1 VTPEQWHR
9 VKEVF
14 EAALDHA
21 PEERAAF
28 LDQACAGDQILSSE
42 VTSLLSSYEQEQGFM
57 ETPAAALA
65 AQSLINEESAA
76 LVGQQLGH
84 YQIVR
89 EIGRGGMGVVYL
101 AQDVSLDRPVALKLL
116 PKHLTSDPNR
126 LLRFE
131 REARAASAL
140 NHHNILTIYEIA
152 KLDGFHFIATE
163 FVDGVTLR
171 ERIKSKNLEWSEML
185 NIAEQ
190 VASALVA
197 AHNVGI
203 VHRDIKPENVM
214 LRRDGYIK
222 VLDFGLAKL
231 TVQETGEIGPSSAG
245 IAGITDTGVMGTVG
259 YMSPEQAQGLLVDK
273 RTDIFS
279 LGVVI
284 YEIVTGQ
291 MPFAVKPPGNNVLPA
306 QQEPLPLAHYLP
318 DAPVELQLIVSK
330 AIHQEREKRYQKMTE
345 LLEDL
350 RSVGSK
356 HRAKSKLTSRRL
368 ALLVATF
375 ALIVGGSL
383 WFYASRQPVK
393 SWLPAMKVVPFTS
406 FAGSEWLGAFSPD
419 GNEIAFAWTGQEGNF
434 IADIYVK
441 QIGVEKPRRLTTSN
455 GGNTVCPVW
464 TPDGKEVAFVR
475 YSETGAATIFSVPAS
490 GGAERKIFD
499 LGSNTTFC
507 GWDWSPDGKFI
518 AFAEKDPKEG
528 PFRIFLVSADTLAKS
543 ALTSPPGGNLAD
555 LNSPGEGDFDPE
567 FSPDGQSVAFVRK
580 SSWISADIYIVS
592 VGGGEPRR
600 LTFTNTTIAGLT
612 WTADGREIIF
622 SQNPVYV
629 EGNGSLWR
637 IPASGGTAER
647 FAEGGHNAIHPR
659 IARRGNHLAFI
670 QGSGDLSIYRKELS
684 ATSSKSAPT
693 KFIASTRNDASPEY
707 SPDGRKVVFHSDRSG
722 QFEIWKC
729 ESDGSN
735 AVQLTFLNKFAG
747 SPRWSPDGQQIA
759 FDFFGERRGQV
770 YVVSAEPGQ
779 PRAITSGDF
788 DNIVPSWSRDGR
800 WIYFASNRTG
810 VYQVWKVPGEGGEA
824 VQVTR
829 QGGFVPL
836 ESPDGQ
842 FIYYVKTFPTSGIWR
857 IPVNGGDELQVTD
870 LFKSEFK
877 TDWGVVENGIY
888 FINSDAKPGVAIE
901 FFDFA
906 TDRVRRIANLGKLP
920 HHSHNL
926 TVSPDRREILY
937 SQLDNAGTDI
947 MLVENFR

>member
-1 VTPEQWHR
+1 LTPEQWHR

-14 EAALDHA
+14 EAALGHA

-28 LDQACAGDQILSSE
+28 LDQACAGDDLLCKE
-42 VTSLLSSYEQEQGFM
+42 VESLLSSYEQESSFL

-65 AQSLINEESAA
+65 AQSLVKEESAA

-84 YQIVR
+84 YKIVR

-101 AQDVSLDRPVALKLL
+101 AQDVSLGRPVALKLL

-126 LLRFE
+126 LRRFE

-152 KLDGFHFIATE
+152 HLEGLHLIATE
-163 FVDGVTLR
+163 FIDGVTLR
-171 ERIKSKNLEWSEML
+171 ERIKSKELQLSEAL
-185 NIAEQ
+185 TIAEQ
-190 VASALVA
+190 IASALVA
-197 AHNVGI
+197 AHNAGI

-214 LRRDGYIK
+214 LRRDGYVK

-231 TVQETGEIGPSSAG
+231 TEQEMVKSVSASAAIDG
-245 IAGITDTGVMGTVG
+245 TKTDTGVMGTAG
-259 YMSPEQAQGLLVDK
+259 YMSPEQARGDSVDH

-284 YEIVTGQ
+284 YEMVTGQ
-291 MPFAVKPPGNNVLPA
+291 MPFEAKKATDVIAAIPE
-306 QQEPLPLAHYLP
+306 QEPLPLAHYLP
-318 DAPVELQLIVSK
+318 EAPPELQLIVNK
-330 AIHQEREKRYQKMTE
+330 ALRTNKEERYQTIAE
-345 LLEDL
+345 LLLDL
-350 RSVGSK
+350 RRV
-356 HRAKSKLTSRRL
+356 RSRRPSRNFTRRLILL
-368 ALLVATF
+368 AATF
-375 ALIVGGSL
+375 ALMVGGLL
-383 WFYASRQPVK
+383 WFYGPRQIVK
-393 SWLPAMKVVPFTS
+393 SSLPPMKVVPFTS

-419 GNEIAFAWTGQEGNF
+419 GNQITFAWTGKEDNLLG
-434 IADIYVK
+434 DIYVK
-441 QIGVEKPRRLTTSN
+441 QIGVENPVRLTTSHSQN
-455 GGNTVCPVW
+455 MCPVW
-464 TPDGKEVAFVR
+464 TPDGQKVAFVR
-475 YSETGAATIFSVPAS
+475 YSETGAATIFTVPAS
-490 GGAERKIFD
+490 GGAERKLLD
-499 LGSNTTFC
+499 LGSNAAFC

-518 AFAEKDPKEG
+518 AFAQKDPKEG

-555 LNSPGEGDFDPE
+555 LNWGKGDFDPE
-567 FSPDGQSVAFVRK
+567 FSPDGQSVAFVRY
-580 SSWISADIYIVS
+580 SSWISGDIYIVA

-600 LTFTNTTIAGLT
+600 LTFNNTTIAGLA

-622 SQNPVYV
+622 SQNPVFV

-647 FAEGGHNAIHPR
+647 FAEGGHNAVYPH
-659 IARRGNHLAFI
+659 IARRGNRLAFV

-684 ATSSKSAPT
+684 ATSSKLPPT
-693 KFIASTRNDASPEY
+693 KFIASTRNDASPDY
-707 SPDGRKVVFHSDRSG
+707 SPDGSKVVFHSDRSG

-729 ESDGSN
+729 DSDGTN

-770 YVVSAEPGQ
+770 YVVSAERDQ
-779 PRAITSGDF
+779 PRPITSGDF
-788 DNIVPSWSRDGR
+788 DNIAPSWSRNGR

-810 VYQVWKVPGEGGEA
+810 AYQVWKVPAEGGEA

-829 QGGFVPL
+829 QGGFGPL
-836 ESPDGQ
+836 ESPDGE
-842 FIYYVKTFPTSGIWR
+842 FIYYVKTFPTTGIWR
-857 IPVNGGDELQVTD
+857 IPVNGGDELQIVD
-870 LFKSEFK
+870 SFKSEFK
-877 TDWGVVENGIY
+877 TDWAVVENGIY
-888 FINSDAKPGVAIE
+888 FVNIDAKPGVAIE

-906 TDRVRRIANLGKLP
+906 TSKVRRIAKGKL
-920 HHSHNL
+920 HYHSYHMA
-926 TVSPDRREILY
+926 VSPDRREILY
-937 SQLDNAGTDI
+937 SQLDNVGEDI

>member
-1 VTPEQWHR
+1 

-14 EAALDHA
+14 EAALGHA
-21 PEERAAF
+21 PQERPAF
-28 LDQACAGDQILSSE
+28 LDQACGGDELLCSE
-42 VTSLLSSYEQEQGFM
+42 VESLLSSYEQEKSFM

-65 AQSLINEESAA
+65 AQSLVKEESAA

-84 YQIVR
+84 FQIVR

-126 LLRFE
+126 LRRFE

-152 KLDGFHFIATE
+152 QLEGLHSIATE
-163 FVDGVTLR
+163 FIDGVTLR
-171 ERIKSKNLEWSEML
+171 ERIKCKDLELSETL

-190 VASALVA
+190 IASALAA
-197 AHNVGI
+197 AHEAGI

-214 LRRDGYIK
+214 LRRDGYVK

-231 TVQETGEIGPSSAG
+231 TEQQTVKRVNELAATAV
-245 IAGITDTGVMGTVG
+245 ANTDTGIMGTVG
-259 YMSPEQAQGLLVDK
+259 YMSPEQARGESVDH

-279 LGVVI
+279 LGVLI
-284 YEIVTGQ
+284 YEMVTGQ
-291 MPFAVKPPGNNVLPA
+291 IPFATKTAGNVVGPIPE
-306 QQEPLPLAHYLP
+306 QEPPSLANYLP
-318 DAPVELQLIVSK
+318 EAPAELQQIVNK
-330 AIHQEREKRYQKMTE
+330 ALRTKKEERYQTIADF
-345 LLEDL
+345 LIDL
-350 RSVGSK
+350 RRVRSGRTPNSYF
-356 HRAKSKLTSRRL
+356 RRRL
-368 ALLVATF
+368 VLLAATLT
-375 ALIVGGSL
+375 LIVGGLL
-383 WFYASRQPVK
+383 WFYGARQTAK
-393 SWLPAMKVVPFTS
+393 SLLPPMKVVPFTS
-406 FAGSEWLGAFSPD
+406 YAGSEWLGAFSPD
-419 GNEIAFAWTGQEGNF
+419 GNQIAFAWTGQENNF

-441 QIGVEKPRRLTTSN
+441 QVGAESPKRLTSN
-455 GGNTVCPVW
+455 SGSVCPTW
-464 TPDGKEVAFVR
+464 TPDGQEVAFLR
-475 YSETGAATIFSVPAS
+475 YSESGAATIFTVPVS
-490 GGAERKIFD
+490 GGAERKILD
-499 LGSNTTFC
+499 LGSNTAFC

-518 AFAEKDPKEG
+518 AFAERDPKEG
-528 PFRIFLVSADTLAKS
+528 PFRIALVSADTLAKS
-543 ALTSPPGGNLAD
+543 ALTSPSGGNLAD
-555 LNSPGEGDFDPE
+555 LNSPAEGDFDPE

-580 SSWISADIYIVS
+580 SSWISADIYVVS

-600 LTFTNTTIAGLT
+600 LTFNNTTIAGLT

-637 IPASGGTAER
+637 IPAAGGTADR
-647 FAEGGHNAIHPR
+647 FAEGGDHAIYPH
-659 IARRGNHLAFI
+659 IARHGNRLAFV

-684 ATSSKSAPT
+684 LTSSKRSPT
-693 KFIASTRNDASPEY
+693 KFIASTRNDASPDY

-722 QFEIWKC
+722 QFEIWK
-729 ESDGSN
+729 SDIDGTN
-735 AVQLTFLNKFAG
+735 PVQLTFLNKFAG

-770 YVVSAEPGQ
+770 YVVSAERGQ

-810 VYQVWKVPGEGGEA
+810 VFQVWRVPAEGGDA

-829 QGGFVPL
+829 QGGFVAL
-836 ESPDGQ
+836 ESPDGE

-857 IPVNGGDELQVTD
+857 IPVNGGAELQVTD

-877 TDWGVVENGIY
+877 TDWAVVENGIY
-888 FINSDAKPGVAIE
+888 FINIDAKPGVAIE

-906 TDRVRRIANLGKLP
+906 TDQVKRIANLGKLP

-926 TVSPDRREILY
+926 TVSPDRRAILY
-937 SQLDNAGTDI
+937 SQLDNVGEDI
-947 MLVENFR
+947 MVVENFR